1 MIRNSFAQQFKRLGV
16 TLMLVGTTA
25 QVALAA
31 DAPPAHIPAAE
42 LVMEITCD
50 LAPTLSLGESP
61 TGERR
66 MVPIVGGTFSGPKLH
81 GVVLPG
87 GADRQ
92 LVRRDGFKQLSATY
106 ELKTD
111 DGAIISVSNHV
122 LAPAQRAPGEA
133 VFSNID
139 LIAPQGTY
147 GWVNDSVYVGT
158 LDSLRPGRDAVLIRV
173 YRLK

>member
-1 MIRNSFAQQFKRLGV
+1 MKNAIFRKTWQAALPLLFVCATSFA
-16 TLMLVGTTA
+16 
-25 QVALAA
+25 A
-31 DAPPAHIPAAE
+31 DVPPAHLPTTE
-42 LVMEITCD
+42 LVFEITCD
-50 LAPTLSLGESP
+50 LAPTLQLGESP
-61 TGERR
+61 VGERR
-66 MVPIVGGTFSGPKLH
+66 MVPIVGGTFSGPHIH

-122 LAPAQRAPGEA
+122 LAPAQRAPGQA

-139 LIAPQGTY
+139 LVAPAGNY
-147 GWVNDSVYVGT
+147 GWINNDVYVGT
-158 LDSLRPGRDAVLIRV
+158 LDSLRPARDAVLIRV
-173 YRLK
+173 YKLK